1 MFCKWQTRG
10 WEAWQWTLFH
20 TRWGFLVVLKAA
32 KRPSQ
37 YRAWISHY
45 LRELSGKS
53 PFWAMS
59 YATWNTSG
67 TTQKLK
73 KNTEILAHL
82 VTIFHQS
89 FQFLEYIKH
98 VEFNSTLYMF
108 LQVCSCYRTR
118 SWILTKTSQR
128 KEREACY
135 KQQSSTTQWMPN
147 MFSSLSVDVFW
158 NTVLLFLIIE
168 LLYITSSVS

>member
-1 MFCKWQTRG
+1 MGGLTMDSLSHKMRFSCGFESCKTTLPIQGMNQSLFKRAQ
-10 WEAWQWTLFH
+10 WEITLLGNVLCNMKHFRNH
-20 TRWGFLVVLKAA
+20 TKI
-32 KRPSQ
+32 K
-37 YRAWISHY
+37 
-45 LRELSGKS
+45 E
-53 PFWAMS
+53 
-59 YATWNTSG
+59 
-67 TTQKLK
+67 
-73 KNTEILAHL
+73 NTEILAHL

-147 MFSSLSVDVFW
+147 MFSSLSVDVF
-158 NTVLLFLIIE
+158 
-168 LLYITSSVS
+168 